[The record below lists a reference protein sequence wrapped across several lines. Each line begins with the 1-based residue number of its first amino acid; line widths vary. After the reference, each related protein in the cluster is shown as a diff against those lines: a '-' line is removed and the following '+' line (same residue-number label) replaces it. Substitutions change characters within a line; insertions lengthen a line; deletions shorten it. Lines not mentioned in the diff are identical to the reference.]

1 MIVLSHAFSIKLSIK
16 VSLQIIDLNGINP
29 VKFFTTTQIPPC
41 TGKRHS
47 FLRKTTNTGANVAL
61 EHSTSIPLLKDSIR
75 EMKVITSTMF
85 SMKRGELRPYP

>member
-41 TGKRHS
+41 TGQRHS
-47 FLRKTTNTGANVAL
+47 FLRKTINTGASVAL
-61 EHSTSIPLLKDSIR
+61 ELSTI
-75 EMKVITSTMF
+75 VHF
-85 SMKRGELRPYP
+85 